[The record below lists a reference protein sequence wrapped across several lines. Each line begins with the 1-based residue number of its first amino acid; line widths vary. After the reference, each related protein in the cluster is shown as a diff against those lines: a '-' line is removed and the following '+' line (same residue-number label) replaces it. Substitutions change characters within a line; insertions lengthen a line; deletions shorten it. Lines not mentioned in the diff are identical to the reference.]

1 MRNVLWQG
9 YSRKSHF
16 DTSVAYISLQQML
29 YRKLGKG
36 KKSLNTVIVNV
47 ACFDYSQSVTSTRNN
62 KT

>member
-9 YSRKSHF
+9 YSSKSHF
-16 DTSVAYISLQQML
+16 DTSVAYISLQQMI

-36 KKSLNTVIVNV
+36 KKSLNMVIVDL